1 MSAVR
6 PDVLSQGIL
15 TDVELVTPDRRG
27 LRAGPARGRR
37 VMPVVGAA
45 GVGVAALALL
55 PLAYLVVRTTELGWD
70 RIVDIVVSRRVRGLL
85 WRTGLLAVTVTVS
98 SVAIAVPVAWL
109 TVRTDLPL
117 RRFWVIVTA
126 LPLAIPTYV
135 GGFAFIGAL
144 GPRGTLQ
151 GWLERFGVE
160 SLPSIYGFPGAWL
173 VLTLFTYPYVLLT
186 VRSALRRLDPSLE
199 EVSRTLG
206 HGRWTTFRR
215 VVLPQL
221 RPSIMAGALLV
232 ALYTLSDFGAVSMLR
247 FDSFTRAIF
256 VQYRASLDR
265 STAAVLGLV
274 LVSVTLV
281 ALAAESAARRSV
293 TYHRLH
299 GGGARPVRL
308 APLGRWRWPA
318 LGLLAGL
325 VLVALVIPLAVIT
338 TWLVRGVEAG
348 EPLRLTTTLIGNSLR
363 ASAFG
368 AVASVAAAWPVAVLA
383 VRRGGWLGRIVEG
396 ACWAGHSL
404 PGVVVALSLVF
415 FGARVAPGIYQTHWL
430 LTMAY
435 VVLFLPQALGAM
447 RASLLQI
454 SPRLEEAS
462 RLLGYGSV
470 ATLWRIVLPLA
481 RPGILAGAALVFLTC
496 MKELPATLLLAPTGY
511 PTLATQVW
519 SATSEAFFARAAA
532 PALALVLLS
541 SLPMAAL
548 VLRERDQ

>member
-1 MSAVR
+1 MLA
-6 PDVLSQGIL
+6 I
-15 TDVELVTPDRRG
+15 PDRRG
-27 LRAGPARGRR
+27 LRHAGPARRR
-37 VMPVVGAA
+37 PRPILSLAA
-45 GVGVAALALL
+45 IGVAALALL
-55 PLAYLVVRTTELGWD
+55 PLGYLLVRSSELGLD
-70 RIVDIVVSRRVRGLL
+70 RVLQIAVSERVRGLL
-85 WRTGLLAVTVTVS
+85 FRTGMLAVSVTAS
-98 SVAIAVPVAWL
+98 SVALAVPLAWL

-117 RRFWVIVTA
+117 RRFWVVATA

-144 GPRGTLQ
+144 GPRGILQ
-151 GWLERFGVE
+151 GWLEPLGVQ
-160 SLPSIYGFPGAWL
+160 SVPSVYGFRGAWL

-186 VRSALRRLDPSLE
+186 VRAALRRLDPSLE
-199 EVSRTLG
+199 EASRMLG
-206 HGRWTTFRR
+206 HGRWSTFRR

-221 RPSIMAGALLV
+221 RPSITAGSLLV

-265 STAAVLGLV
+265 STAAVLGMV
-274 LVSVTLV
+274 LVGVTLV
-281 ALAAESAARRSV
+281 VLSGESAARRSV
-293 TYHRLH
+293 SYHRLH
-299 GGGARPVRL
+299 GGGARAAPTS
-308 APLGRWRWPA
+308 PLGRWRWPA
-318 LGLLAGL
+318 FLALAAL
-325 VLVALVIPLAVIT
+325 VTVALVVPLAVIT
-338 TWLVRGVEAG
+338 TWLARGIEAG

-363 ASAFG
+363 ASAVG
-368 AVASVAAAWPVAVLA
+368 AIASVVAAWPIAVLSA
-383 VRRGGWLGRIVEG
+383 RHGGWLGRLTEG

-430 LTMAY
+430 LTLAY
-435 VVLFLPQALGAM
+435 VVLFLPQALGAI

-454 SPRLEEAS
+454 SPRVEEAS
-462 RLLGYGSV
+462 RLLGRGSMITMLRVV
-470 ATLWRIVLPLA
+470 APLA
-481 RPGILAGAALVFLTC
+481 RPGILAGGALVFLTC

-541 SLPMAAL
+541 SIPMAVL
-548 VLRERDQ
+548 VLREREH

>member
-1 MSAVR
+1 
-6 PDVLSQGIL
+6 
-15 TDVELVTPDRRG
+15 
-27 LRAGPARGRR
+27 
-37 VMPVVGAA
+37 MPVVSVA
-45 GVGVAALALL
+45 GLAVAVLVLL
-55 PLAYLVVRTTELGWD
+55 PLGYLVVRASELGGD
-70 RIVDIVVSRRVRGLL
+70 RIIELVVSERVRGLL

-98 SVAIAVPVAWL
+98 SVAIAVPLAWL

-117 RRFWVIVTA
+117 RRLWVVATA

-144 GPRGTLQ
+144 GPRGILH
-151 GWLERFGVE
+151 GWLEPFGVT

-186 VRSALRRLDPSLE
+186 VRAAVRRLDPSLE
-199 EVSRTLG
+199 EASRTLG
-206 HGRWTTFRR
+206 HGSWATFRR

-221 RPSIMAGALLV
+221 RPSITAGSLLV

-274 LVSVTLV
+274 LVAVTLAV
-281 ALAAESAARRSV
+281 LSGEAAARRS
-293 TYHRLH
+293 TSYHRLH
-299 GGGARPVRL
+299 SGGARP
-308 APLGRWRWPA
+308 AAITPLGRWRWPVVA
-318 LGLLAGL
+318 LLSAL
-325 VLVALVIPLAVIT
+325 VLVALVLPLAVIG
-338 TWLVRGVEAG
+338 TWLLRGIDAG

-363 ASAFG
+363 ASALG
-368 AVASVAAAWPVAVLA
+368 AVAAVVAAWPVAVLS
-383 VRRGGWLGRIVEG
+383 VRRGGWLGRLVEG

-415 FGARVAPGIYQTHWL
+415 FGARIAPGIYQTHWL
-430 LTMAY
+430 LTLAY

-447 RASLLQI
+447 RTSLLQI
-454 SPRLEEAS
+454 TPRLEEAS
-462 RLLGYGSV
+462 RLLGHGST
-470 ATLWRIVLPLA
+470 ATLWRIVVPLA

-541 SLPMAAL
+541 SLPMAVL
-548 VLRERDQ
+548 VLRERDR